1 MAENKSI
8 LLFVF
13 ISAIFFMIVTAFITM
28 TSLESQNIL
37 TGGAIFGGNQSNETS
52 ASTNSITQFAVGV
65 QSLFASQLKW
75 LIMTVIAG
83 VFIIGTAAAV
93 FRPQFSQSRMMPQPM
108 WPVGFIKEQ
117 VRAYILNAY
126 SSGQPKEK
134 IWMALVQKGW
144 PQELISEAFKELRL

>member
-13 ISAIFFMIVTAFITM
+13 ISAIFFMIITTFITM
-28 TSLESQNIL
+28 TSLESQNVL
-37 TGGAIFGGNQSNETS
+37 TGGAIFGGNESNET
-52 ASTNSITQFAVGV
+52 ATGLTGMTQFTVGV
-65 QSLFASQLKW
+65 QTLFASQLRW
-75 LIMTVIAG
+75 LIITVIAG

-93 FRPQFSQSRMMPQPM
+93 FRPQFSQSKIMPQPM